1 MTTGRGK
8 IPVAILGATGVVGQ
22 RFLKRLADHPFFE
35 IAYLAASDR
44 SAGKKYKDACL
55 WHLGGEPF
63 AGYGDMVVSACS
75 PDSASAPLAFS
86 ALDADVAVSIEAAY
100 AKSGAFVFSNA
111 SAYRME
117 EDVPLLIP
125 EINSDHLGILERQQA
140 RRGWKGAIVAN
151 PNCTTVMLVSP
162 LAPLDRIFG
171 IEAVMATSMQAISGA
186 GYPGVSA
193 MDIQGNVIPYIKK
206 EEPKVESEPLKILGR
221 LLGTGVSASF
231 ASSHFPVSATCTRV
245 PVIEGHTI
253 AVSVKLKGNPSVED
267 VVAAMESFEPD
278 TAGLGLPSA
287 PERFLA
293 VSDQADR
300 PQPRKDVEID
310 GGMRITVGRVRPC
323 PILGIKFIALGHNT
337 ERGAAGASVLN
348 AELAY
353 VKGALALAQEEY
365 ERRTA

>member
-1 MTTGRGK
+1 MTTGRPK

-22 RFLKRLADHPFFE
+22 RFLRRLADHPFFE
-35 IAYLAASDR
+35 VAYLAASDR

-63 AGYGDMVVSACS
+63 AGYGEMVVSQCDPS
-75 PDSASAPLAFS
+75 SAQVPLAFS
-86 ALDADVAVSIEAAY
+86 ALDADAAVSIEAAF
-100 AKSGAFVFSNA
+100 AKRGSYVFSNA

-117 EDVPLLIP
+117 DDVPLLIP
-125 EINSDHLGILERQQA
+125 EINPGHLGILERQQA
-140 RRGWKGAIVAN
+140 GRGWRGAIVTN
-151 PNCTTVMLVSP
+151 PNCTTVMLASP
-162 LAPLDRIFG
+162 LAPLDKAFG

-193 MDIQGNVIPYIKK
+193 LDIQGNVIPLIKK
-206 EEPKVESEPLKILGR
+206 EEPKVESEPRKILGR
-221 LLGTGVSASF
+221 LLGSGMSASLAPSRF
-231 ASSHFPVSATCTRV
+231 VISATCTRV

-253 AVSVKLKGNPSVED
+253 AVSVKLKGDPSVEE
-267 VVAAMESFEPD
+267 VIAAMESFEPE

-293 VSDQADR
+293 VSAEPDR
-300 PQPRKDVEID
+300 PQPRKDVEVD

-323 PILGIKFIALGHNT
+323 PILGIKFIAMGHNT

-353 VKGALALAQEEY
+353 AKGLLALSEE
-365 ERRTA
+365 ECQRRTA

>member
-1 MTTGRGK
+1 MTTGRLK

-22 RFLKRLADHPFFE
+22 RFLRRLAVHPFFE
-35 IAYLAASDR
+35 IAYLAASGR

-55 WHLGGEPF
+55 WHLGGEPY
-63 AGYGDMVVSACS
+63 AGYGDMVVSPCS
-75 PDSASAPLAFS
+75 PDSAPAMLAFS
-86 ALDADVAVSIEAAY
+86 ALDADPALAIEAEY
-100 AKSGAFVFSNA
+100 ARSGSFVFSNA

-125 EINSDHLGILERQQA
+125 EINSEHLGILERQQA
-140 RRGWKGAIVAN
+140 RRGWKGGIITN
-151 PNCTTVMLVSP
+151 PNCTTVMLASP
-162 LAPLDRIFG
+162 LAPLDRAFG

-193 MDIQGNVIPYIKK
+193 MDIQGNVIPLIRK
-206 EEPKVESEPLKILGR
+206 EEPKVEAEPRKILGQM
-221 LLGTGVSASF
+221 LGTGLSASLLPSRF
-231 ASSHFPVSATCTRV
+231 VVSATCTRV

-287 PERFLA
+287 PIRFLA
-293 VSDQADR
+293 VSDQPDR
-300 PQPRKDVEID
+300 PQPRKDAETD

-353 VKGALALAQEEY
+353 VKGVIASARQEY
-365 ERRTA
+365 RRQTA